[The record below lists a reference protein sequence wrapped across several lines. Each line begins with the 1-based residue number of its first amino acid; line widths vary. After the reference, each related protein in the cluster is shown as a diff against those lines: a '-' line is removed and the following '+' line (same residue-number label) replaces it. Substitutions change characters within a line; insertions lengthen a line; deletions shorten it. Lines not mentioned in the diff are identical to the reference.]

1 MNIWSTFKNTF
12 YPCLATVWI
21 TDRAV
26 CASAVMTGSAVHGD
40 ALLPTHRSDESLR
53 EGLTV
58 PVRLFL
64 LARVLSVN
72 VFRFCG
78 HFPQRLVTTVEL

>member
-1 MNIWSTFKNTF
+1 
-12 YPCLATVWI
+12 
-21 TDRAV
+21 
-26 CASAVMTGSAVHGD
+26 MTGSAVHGD

-64 LARVLSVN
+64 LARSAQS
-72 VFRFCG
+72 F
-78 HFPQRLVTTVEL
+78 